1 ARERVGT
8 LISASAEQD
17 GPGGAAMRESRGMS
31 VAYRSRTLPILRE
44 VDAVVVGGSFVGI
57 TAALR
62 LARDGRAVTLVEPRT
77 YLGREVTATLRPW
90 VSLAEGTSTDDLPE
104 LVRACVEASGTWGLR
119 TADEVPLHPDK
130 TKLALEDALLG
141 AGVSLLYGSL
151 PVALDVD
158 DDGPRGVVIG
168 NKSGRQLLRGA
179 TVVDATETRLVAR
192 LAGGVVPPPAGAEAR
207 YSRTVEFDRVE
218 PSDGTIIAVP
228 SALGIA
234 GNAVQLHQGYRGLAH
249 VLVECPFVLGAAEG
263 SIAATRREFTAR
275 RRTMRLAS
283 HLIASE
289 PAFADARLTGSSWE
303 LYGPLVSPGEPS
315 AAAFA
320 GPVPGLW
327 CAGDAHDDAVAAARQ
342 GEACVASLLLESGAS
357 PHPGA
362 SRHPSPNSGRRG
374 MGERQAP
381 LPILGERGLGSES
394 WSAGP
399 LSIAEPESPRRGWP
413 YARRAV
419 AAMDVPVVLET
430 DVLVVGGGSSGA
442 TAAITAAREGVR
454 TALLDLNPALG
465 GTGTLGGV
473 DSYWYGRH
481 VGFAAR
487 LEGLVGELQTELR
500 HPGAKWN
507 IDAKMLVLQREAEAA
522 GVETILNAVTIGAV
536 RDGQRVRGVVA
547 ATRWGP
553 VALLAEVVIDATGD
567 GDVAAFAGADS
578 VYGAARTHS
587 VMWYSLAQFAAPG
600 RIRNNFTSAVDVSN
614 IEDVTRAILAG
625 RRRGEE
631 PHDHGVYVATRESR
645 HIRGDL
651 TLTLSDQLRHRQWPD
666 VVNIHYS
673 NHDIKGQT
681 ESDWLR
687 AGLIPPNL
695 EIEIPYRAL
704 LPAGL
709 EGILVVGKAISATH
723 DALPAIRMQADLE
736 NLGGVVALAAVQA
749 IREGTVPRRIDICRL
764 QERLIG
770 EGLVP
775 VDVLTRPVAERPP
788 TDAELAAWIEALTGE
803 TPLYAYSDMHMGE
816 LFHERIPLVE
826 VVSAESRAVP
836 LLERAHAAATGPR
849 RTLLAQ
855 ALALAGS
862 PAGVPTLVAAIEAGL
877 AGEQV
882 PARDSRI
889 RHAGFPPD
897 QGAMPDLAYLVYC
910 LGMACDR
917 RSLPVWG
924 RLAALL

>member
-1 ARERVGT
+1 
-8 LISASAEQD
+8 
-17 GPGGAAMRESRGMS
+17 
-31 VAYRSRTLPILRE
+31 
-44 VDAVVVGGSFVGI
+44 
-57 TAALR
+57 
-62 LARDGRAVTLVEPRT
+62 
-77 YLGREVTATLRPW
+77 
-90 VSLAEGTSTDDLPE
+90 
-104 LVRACVEASGTWGLR
+104 
-119 TADEVPLHPDK
+119 
-130 TKLALEDALLG
+130 
-141 AGVSLLYGSL
+141 
-151 PVALDVD
+151 
-158 DDGPRGVVIG
+158 
-168 NKSGRQLLRGA
+168 GA

-192 LAGGVVPPPAGAEAR
+192 LAGGVVPPSDGAAAQ

-218 PSDGTIIAVP
+218 PRDGTIIAVP
-228 SALGIA
+228 TALGIA
-234 GNAVQLHQGYRGLAH
+234 GNAVQLHLGYRGPAH
-249 VLVECPFVLGAAEG
+249 VLVECPLVLSTVEG
-263 SIAATRREFTAR
+263 PIAATRREFTAR
-275 RRTMRLAS
+275 HRTMRLAS

-303 LYGPLVSPGEPS
+303 LLAPLASPGEPS

-320 GPVPGLW
+320 EPLPGLW
-327 CAGDAHDDAVAAARQ
+327 CAGDAADDAVAAARK
-342 GEACVASLLLESGAS
+342 GDACAHSLLGAGAS
-357 PHPGA
+357 PRPGA
-362 SRHPSPNSGRRG
+362 SRRPS
-374 MGERQAP
+374 
-381 LPILGERGLGSES
+381 LPILGGRGLGGES
-394 WSAGP
+394 RSAGP
-399 LSIAEPESPRRGWP
+399 FSIGEPESPRRGWP

-487 LEGLVGELQTELR
+487 LEELVGELQAELR

-507 IDAKMLVLQREAEAA
+507 IDAKMHVLQREAEAA

-567 GDVAAFAGADS
+567 GDVAAFAGADF

-614 IEDVTRAILAG
+614 VEDVTRAILAG

-631 PHDHGVYVATRESR
+631 THDHGVYVATRESR

-709 EGILVVGKAISATH
+709 EGILVAGKAISATH
-723 DALPAIRMQADLE
+723 DALPVIRMQADLE
-736 NLGGVVALAAVQA
+736 NLGGVVALAAAQS
-749 IREGTVPRRIDICRL
+749 IRAGTSPRRIDVCRL
-764 QERLIG
+764 QERLVE
-770 EGLVP
+770 EGLLA
-775 VDVLTRPVAERPP
+775 VDVLTRTVAERPP

-826 VVSAESRAVP
+826 VVSAGLRAVP
-836 LLERAHAAATGPR
+836 LLERAHAAADGPR

-855 ALALAGS
+855 ALALAGE
-862 PAGVPTLVAAIEAGL
+862 PAGVSTLVAAIKAGL

-910 LGMACDR
+910 LGMARDR
-917 RSLPVWG
+917 RSLPVWA
-924 RLAALL
+924 RLAALLQPTAKALRDQHSGVFYYVDAVCFGAERLGDPVAIPTLARLHAHPTLRDQVCRSGFQADFFLERQAMLELSIARALARCGSHEGYRVLIAYLGDVRSLLAEGAHDELIALSGADFGKDAEAWTAWLARQGRFEPCPLPYAPGDGPSPEGGKGDRGDHAMPANRSPGSMTRPGSTMECRRPSTGATSS